1 MSKICR
7 MRDGR
12 MPMISVTS
20 TDAVKTLSKGG
31 KPLADLQYGS
41 YQLVKRSNSS
51 VWQSG
56 WLYAGMVALCAAMSP
71 LANNIA
77 HAQSASQSY
86 ASGNNE
92 VERRTISVNGN
103 EGIGGALNRIG
114 ANSSDVRLAVRA
126 LGKVVNTDDV
136 KRDDQLTVFM
146 RNDSGTKRLLGFNLA
161 SGADRSIT
169 VTRTIDGD
177 YKARELTTKMQKR
190 SLRVAGVI
198 GENGLLASV
207 REQGA
212 PDRVADSL
220 ADAFAYDVDF
230 QREIGPGSSFEL
242 MFDRVSDSRGAVVRE
257 GEPTYARITTLSGRS
272 IELYRFQ
279 ASGESSS
286 EWYDENGRSA
296 RKFLMRTPINGA
308 RLTSN
313 FGYRVHPISGYT
325 KLHEGVDFGAP
336 TGTPV
341 YSAGDGVVTR
351 AGIMG
356 GYGNVV
362 DIDHG
367 NGWSTRYGHLSRFAS
382 GLSVGDRVK
391 QGQTIALSGNTGR
404 STGPHLHFEIRKNG
418 SPLNPMSA
426 QVPNG
431 KTLAG
436 TDYRNFQAQVSR
448 VDNLRRSAMNGVNV
462 ANSGISVRA
471 AN

>member
-1 MSKICR
+1 ML
-7 MRDGR
+7 
-12 MPMISVTS
+12 SVTS

-31 KPLADLQYGS
+31 KPLADLQRGS
-41 YQLVKRSNSS
+41 HQLFKRSNSS
-51 VWQSG
+51 MLQSG
-56 WLYAGMVALCAAMSP
+56 WLFASMIAVCAAMSP
-71 LANNIA
+71 LTNGIAN
-77 HAQSASQSY
+77 AQSASQSY

-92 VERRTISVNGN
+92 VERRTISINGN
-103 EGIGGALNRIG
+103 EGIGGALNRVG
-114 ANSSDVRLAVRA
+114 ANSGDVRLAVRA
-126 LGKVVNTDDV
+126 LGKVISTDDV
-136 KRDDQLTVFM
+136 KRDDQLTIFM

-177 YKARELTTKMQKR
+177 YKARELATKMQKR

-198 GENGLLASV
+198 GDNGLLASV

-272 IELYRFQ
+272 IELYRYR
-279 ASGESSS
+279 ASNDRSS

-336 TGTPV
+336 IGTPV

-404 STGPHLHFEIRKNG
+404 STGPHLHFEIRRSG
-418 SPLNPMSA
+418 TPVNPMTTQLPSD
-426 QVPNG
+426 NG
-431 KTLAG
+431 LSGA
-436 TDYRNFQAQVSR
+436 DYRNFQAQVSR
-448 VDNLRRSAMNGVNV
+448 IDNLRRSAMNGVNV

>member
-1 MSKICR
+1 MS
-7 MRDGR
+7 DGR
-12 MPMISVTS
+12 VPLLSAMS
-20 TDAVKTLSKGG
+20 TDAVKTFTLKTLPKGKNWLMAG
-31 KPLADLQYGS
+31 LLAVCAGLMPLGIK
-41 YQLVKRSNSS
+41 V
-51 VWQSG
+51 
-56 WLYAGMVALCAAMSP
+56 
-71 LANNIA
+71 A

-86 ASGNNE
+86 GNNE
-92 VERRTISVNGN
+92 VERRTISINRDEN
-103 EGIGGALNRIG
+103 ITSALNRVG
-114 ANSSDVRLAVRA
+114 ANNSDVKLAVRA
-126 LGKVVNTDDV
+126 LGKVISTDDV
-136 KRDDQLTVFM
+136 KRDDQLTIFM
-146 RNDSGTKRLLGFNLA
+146 RADSGTKRLLGFNLA

-169 VTRTIDGD
+169 VTRTVDGD

-230 QREIGPGSSFEL
+230 QREIGAGSSFEL
-242 MFDRVSDSRGAVVRE
+242 LFDRVSDSRGAVVRE
-257 GEPTYARITTLSGRS
+257 GEPTYARITTLNGRS

-279 ASGESSS
+279 ASGDGAA

-313 FGYRVHPISGYT
+313 FGYRVHPISGFT

-336 TGTPV
+336 IGTPV
-341 YSAGDGVVTR
+341 YSAGDGVITR
-351 AGIMG
+351 AGIAG

-367 NGWSTRYGHLSRFAS
+367 GGWSTRYGHLSRFAA
-382 GLSVGDRVK
+382 GLSVGDRVR
-391 QGQTIALSGNTGR
+391 QGQTIAFSGNTGR

-418 SPLNPMSA
+418 TPLNPMSA
-426 QVPNG
+426 QVPSG

-448 VDNLRRSAMNGVNV
+448 IDNIRRTAMNGVNV
-462 ANSGISVRA
+462 ANISVRA